1 MIEIRKQETAFDPYG
16 EQEVLAS
23 APEIFAIKRGQG
35 QEQITSYTNV
45 SNREITINNVVGR
58 NVITDELIS
67 GNLILAP
74 YGYAWVKKGLKL

>member
-45 SNREITINNVVGR
+45 SNREITIENVVGT
-58 NVITDELIS
+58 NVITHEKIS
-67 GNLILAP
+67 GTLTFPP
-74 YGYAWVKKGLKL
+74 YSYGWIKKG